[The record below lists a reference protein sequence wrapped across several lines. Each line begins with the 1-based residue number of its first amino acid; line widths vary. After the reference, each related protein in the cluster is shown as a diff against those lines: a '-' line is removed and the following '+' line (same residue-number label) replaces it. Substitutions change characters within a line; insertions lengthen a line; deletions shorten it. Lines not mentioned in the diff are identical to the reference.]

1 MNPENATSP
10 ANLAAQ
16 VMPGMD
22 VPARLWRSTMK
33 VLRVALTATLIMTVV
48 LLALMVWTEPAYS
61 PASGAGYWMGVT
73 GGSLMLVLLIY
84 PLRKRIAVLWI
95 LGPIRHWFRLHLF
108 AGSPGRSSCCST
120 PRFASVHSMPQSRS
134 RRCCWWWPAD

>member
-22 VPARLWRSTMK
+22 LPARLWRSTMK
-33 VLRVALTATLIMTVV
+33 VLRVALTATLIMTVL
-48 LLALMVWTEPAYS
+48 LLALTVWTEPAYS

-73 GGSLMLVLLIY
+73 GGSLMGVPRPPEPEALQPILNQRDKHCVKGFAAMESRWVLKS
-84 PLRKRIAVLWI
+84 KRL
-95 LGPIRHWFRLHLF
+95 
-108 AGSPGRSSCCST
+108 CCHEVSEG
-120 PRFASVHSMPQSRS
+120 
-134 RRCCWWWPAD
+134 